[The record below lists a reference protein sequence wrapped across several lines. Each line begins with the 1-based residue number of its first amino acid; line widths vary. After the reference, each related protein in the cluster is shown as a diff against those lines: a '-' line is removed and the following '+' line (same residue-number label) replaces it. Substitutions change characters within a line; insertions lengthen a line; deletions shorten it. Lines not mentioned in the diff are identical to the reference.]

1 MQTYIHTQTTASAV
15 WTIDHNLD
23 LTSLMIETFLGDS
36 NASTILP
43 LKVTKTTPNQV
54 VVIFSTARA
63 GTARILGSSGVFVD
77 YSNYIAPVERA
88 IDYTSSPLAQE

>member
-1 MQTYIHTQTTASAV
+1 MQTYIHTQSTPSAI
-15 WTIDHNLD
+15 WTIDHNLE

-36 NASTILP
+36 STIMP
-43 LKVTKTTPNQV
+43 SKITKTTANQV
-54 VVIFSTARA
+54 VVIFSTARS

-77 YSNYIAPVERA
+77 YSNYVAPVERA